1 MNSFCWWTQLC
12 NRLHVPPKAQRLYD
26 SCPAR
31 HAKATAATAK
41 WHHFAHGD
49 AKVIWRRT
57 QRLPALWMGDSKMC
71 WKKPGSILAADSRE
85 NAVWRRGCH
94 EAKLLACRF
103 EDHFCRTFS
112 WLFPTSYPSF
122 SFLRRWLGWTPSKFW
137 CVFKYFRI
145 IVVDPNVIICVSQ
158 LLKFK
163 VDTVDAVNER
173 NPVILWTTTP
183 ANLCRTVSIS
193 RGMEKWVTIAPLTVT
208 KAAKF
213 VKAPFFCDRQ
223 DQGGQTLTPIRQWL
237 LLLLRSM
244 CTQKCE
250 CSTKL
255 APTLSILHGFHQLV
269 SCDAEPTN
277 SLEVFTATW
286 MWINSR
292 HAKIGWL

>member
-1 MNSFCWWTQLC
+1 
-12 NRLHVPPKAQRLYD
+12 
-26 SCPAR
+26 
-31 HAKATAATAK
+31 
-41 WHHFAHGD
+41 
-49 AKVIWRRT
+49 
-57 QRLPALWMGDSKMC
+57 
-71 WKKPGSILAADSRE
+71 
-85 NAVWRRGCH
+85 
-94 EAKLLACRF
+94 
-103 EDHFCRTFS
+103 
-112 WLFPTSYPSF
+112 
-122 SFLRRWLGWTPSKFW
+122 
-137 CVFKYFRI
+137 
-145 IVVDPNVIICVSQ
+145 
-158 LLKFK
+158 
-163 VDTVDAVNER
+163 
-173 NPVILWTTTP
+173 
-183 ANLCRTVSIS
+183 
-193 RGMEKWVTIAPLTVT
+193 MEKWVTIAPLTVT

-269 SCDAEPTN
+269 SWDAEPTN